1 MILMAK
7 KAGVKFTFGSNNVTP
22 EVSDLEYSI
31 RMMKECDLTQT
42 NMYKPKIKL

>member
-1 MILMAK
+1 MAK